1 MSIWKQYLDVGNDYF
16 MQMIIQKVIWKKYYA
31 FIKWDA
37 WRKGCKMKHLNRN
50 EGNMQ
55 LANADPLQGSRN

>member
-16 MQMIIQKVIWKKYYA
+16 MQMIIQKVICKKVLRLQQMGCLT
-31 FIKWDA
+31 KWLQNEN
-37 WRKGCKMKHLNRN
+37 LNRN